1 MLREDI
7 KAKPNPCENII
18 HITYYGKDK
27 RSDSIN
33 LLKELKA
40 KFPDMYGDFPDD
52 EIYTDLDFTSE
63 WVSPLQFLQHLCNKY
78 TVDIIGVAYEFID
91 GYVESFEL
99 KNELIEEV
107 PAQTALHL
115 IELKDLEE
123 ITELPK
129 AQDDEFLDAECPADL
144 DPDRL
149 DLSDEEILKSF
160 L

>member
-52 EIYTDLDFTSE
+52 EIYTDLGFTSE

-78 TVDIIGVAYEFID
+78 TADIIGVAYEFID

-99 KNELIEEV
+99 KNELIENIC
-107 PAQTALHL
+107 L
-115 IELKDLEE
+115 IT
-123 ITELPK
+123 I
-129 AQDDEFLDAECPADL
+129 FLC
-144 DPDRL
+144 
-149 DLSDEEILKSF
+149 ILNKEPHMGIAIIWIFAFFFSKKRENG
-160 L
+160 LLTQVD